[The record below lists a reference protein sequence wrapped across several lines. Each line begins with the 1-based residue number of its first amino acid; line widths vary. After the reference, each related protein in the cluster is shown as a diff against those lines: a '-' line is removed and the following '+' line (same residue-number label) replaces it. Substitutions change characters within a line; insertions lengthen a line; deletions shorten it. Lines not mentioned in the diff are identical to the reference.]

1 MANIGQVAQGRMLD
15 WILGAPATAPTR
27 PSVYAVGLSLG
38 SPTSTSASEVTL
50 GSSNYTRQTL
60 GATAFPPSSTVAS
73 SAFVS
78 NSNAA
83 SFTNLSAATAFS
95 GIQIWDSVLSNNS
108 GNMLFYGL
116 LATARTTIAGDA
128 LVLAAGALTVSLS

>member
-1 MANIGQVAQGRMLD
+1 MANIGQVMQGRMLD
-15 WILGAPATAPTR
+15 WALGAPAAAPTR
-27 PSVYAVGLSLG
+27 PSVYGVGLSLG

-83 SFTNLSAATAFS
+83 SFTNLSAGSFS
-95 GIQIWDSVLSNNS
+95 GIQIWDTVLSNNS
-108 GNMLFYGL
+108 GNQLFYGL

-128 LVLAAGALTVSLS
+128 LVLAAGALTVSLA

>member
-1 MANIGQVAQGRMLD
+1 MANIGVVMQGRMLD
-15 WILGAPATAPTR
+15 WALGAPATAPTR
-27 PSVYAVGLSLG
+27 PTVYGVGLSLG
-38 SPTSTSASEVTL
+38 SPTSTSASEITL

-83 SFTNLSAATAFS
+83 TWSNLSAGSFS
-95 GIQIWDSVLSNNS
+95 GIQIWDTVLSNNS

-116 LATARTTIAGDA
+116 LATARTTIASDA

>member
-1 MANIGQVAQGRMLD
+1 MANVGVIMQSNLLNWA
-15 WILGAPATAPTR
+15 LGAPVAAPTR
-27 PSVYAVGLSLG
+27 PSVYGVGLSFG

-60 GATAFPPSSTVAS
+60 GATAFPAATTVAS
-73 SAFVS
+73 SANVS

-83 SFTNLSAATAFS
+83 SFTNLSAASWS
-95 GIQIWDSVLSNNS
+95 GIQVWDSVLSNNS
-108 GNMLFYGL
+108 GNQLFYGL

-128 LVLAAGALTVSLS
+128 LVLAAGALTVSMS

>member
-1 MANIGQVAQGRMLD
+1 MANIGQVAQGRMID
-15 WILGAPATAPTR
+15 WILGAPAAAPTR
-27 PSVYAVGLSLG
+27 PSVYGVGLSLG

-83 SFTNLSAATAFS
+83 SFTNLSAGSFS